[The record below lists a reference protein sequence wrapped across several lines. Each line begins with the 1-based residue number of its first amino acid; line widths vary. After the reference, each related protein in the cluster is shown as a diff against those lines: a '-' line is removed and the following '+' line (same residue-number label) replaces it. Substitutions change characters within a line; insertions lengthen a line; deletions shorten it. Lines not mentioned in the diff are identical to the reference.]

1 MLMGIISGKQTGR
14 ALLAVSWLWAALAA
28 AQTQTPGAQP
38 PGSDAPKVSAR
49 NADGVPPS
57 ISLSPAVVMAKGS
70 FGQGLTQT
78 LTMTNQTSTEMAFQ
92 LEAEDVVVKDGKRV
106 FIPAGEVEHSIAA
119 SAVFSQSRIVV
130 KPFSSGSVDIRLT
143 IPPETNI
150 RAVVAMFR
158 GTDRLQTSQNS
169 VGMTASLGALLTFH
183 LTENIKL
190 DPEPVQVKPAT
201 ESANMAISQWIKNS
215 GTEPVL
221 FDGMAAVLNE
231 KGALVGKMPFNQQRL
246 LPGERLEFT
255 AEYTGQL
262 QSGTY
267 KALCSYQYEGK
278 TLTTDAGFKVP

>member
-1 MLMGIISGKQTGR
+1 MLIGIISGKQTGR
-14 ALLAVSWLWAALAA
+14 ALLAASWLWAALGA
-28 AQTQTPGAQP
+28 AQTQTPAAQP
-38 PGSDAPKVSAR
+38 PASEAPKVLAR
-49 NADGVPPS
+49 SADGVPPS

-92 LEAEDVVVKDGKRV
+92 LEAQDVVVKDGKRV
-106 FIPAGEVEHSIAA
+106 FVTAGEVEHSIAA
-119 SAVFSQSRIVV
+119 SAVFSQNTIVV
-130 KPFSSGSVDIRLT
+130 KPFSSGSVDVRLT
-143 IPPETNI
+143 IPAQTNI

-158 GTDRLQTSQNS
+158 GTDRLQTSPNA
-169 VGMTASLGALLTFH
+169 VGMTASLGALLTFN

-190 DPEPVQVKPAT
+190 EPEPVQVKPAT

-221 FDGMAAVLNE
+221 FDGMAVVLNE
-231 KGALVGKMPFNQQRL
+231 KGALVGKAPFNQQRL

-255 AEYTGQL
+255 AEYPGQL
-262 QSGTY
+262 QPGAY

>member
-1 MLMGIISGKQTGR
+1 MLMGIIPGKKLLQ
-14 ALLAVSWLWAALAA
+14 LLALSWCGIALGA
-28 AQTQTPGAQP
+28 AQTQTPAPQP
-38 PGSDAPKVSAR
+38 PASGAPKVLSR
-49 NADGVPPS
+49 NAEGVPPS

-70 FGQGLTQT
+70 FGQGLSVT
-78 LTMTNQTSTEMAFQ
+78 LTMTNQTSNEMAFQ

-106 FIPAGEVEHSIAA
+106 FIPAGEMEHSIAA
-119 SAVFSQSRIVV
+119 NAVFSQSVVVV
-130 KPFSSGSVDIRLT
+130 KPYSSGSVDVRLT
-143 IPPETNI
+143 IPAQTNI

-169 VGMTASLGALLTFH
+169 VGMTASLGALLTFT
-183 LTENIKL
+183 LTDNIKV
-190 DPEPVQVKPAT
+190 DPEAVQVKPAT
-201 ESANMAISQWIKNS
+201 ESSNMAISQWIANS

-221 FDGMAAVLNE
+221 FDGMAVVLNE
-231 KGALVGKMPFNQQRL
+231 KGGLVGKVPFNQQRL

-262 QSGTY
+262 QSGAY